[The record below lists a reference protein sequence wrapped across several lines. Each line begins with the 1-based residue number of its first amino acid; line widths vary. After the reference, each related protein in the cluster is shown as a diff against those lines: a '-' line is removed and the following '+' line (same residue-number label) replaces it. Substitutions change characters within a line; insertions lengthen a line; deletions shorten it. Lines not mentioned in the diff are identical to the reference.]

1 MIYEEFNSERD
12 FNNKFPSGF
21 YLCPICGYMT
31 NNKYYCQRCKFS
43 AKGLFKTLDKGY
55 RYKILSNGTEDEI
68 FKPIELEKGKFNG

>member
-1 MIYEEFNSERD
+1 MKCEEFNSERD
-12 FNNKFPSGF
+12 FNNRFPSGF

-31 NNKYYCQRCKFS
+31 NNKYNCPRCNWS

-55 RYKILSNGTEDEI
+55 KYKILSTNTEEEI